1 MNRHALIALA
11 ALMLTSLALGHPL
24 PETKIIV
31 PDGVYYQISPKELKA
46 QLEHKDFTFINVHTP
61 YEGEINQT
69 DVLIAFDQIGSSKLL
84 PKAKNAEL
92 VLYCRSGRMSTI
104 AAATLVKLGYTNVRE
119 LRGGMN
125 AWTAA
130 GYKLERKR

>member
-1 MNRHALIALA
+1 MNRRALIALA

-92 VLYCRSGRMSTI
+92 VLYCRSGRMSTT

>member
-1 MNRHALIALA
+1 MNRRALIALA
-11 ALMLTSLALGHPL
+11 ALMLTSLALGHSL
-24 PETKIIV
+24 PSTKVVV
-31 PDGVYYQISPKELKA
+31 PGGAYYQLSPNELKA
-46 QLEHKDFTFINVHTP
+46 QLEHKDFTFINVHIP
-61 YEGEINQT
+61 YEGEISQT
-69 DVLIAFDQIGSSKLL
+69 DVLIAFDQIGSSKRL

>member
-1 MNRHALIALA
+1 MNRRALIALA

-31 PDGVYYQISPKELKA
+31 PDGAYYQISPKELKA

-125 AWTAA
+125 AWTAV

>member
-31 PDGVYYQISPKELKA
+31 PDGAYYQISPKELKA

-69 DVLIAFDQIGSSKLL
+69 DVLIAFDQIGSSKRL